1 MAGNF
6 EYSGGFVSF
15 NIKVKNILEKIM
27 PDIVIEQLD
36 RLAQPK
42 WFSLKYKAK
51 KYFLNLNYDE
61 QEPEIIEIIDYFRK
75 HRFSAIP
82 YKFNK
87 NYFTSDICVYY
98 DKKNRM
104 CYVKHN
110 NKRLY
115 FPQNWDKDAVREY
128 YNGLRIE
135 QDNDSPHKYEKEGF
149 SVTNGD
155 IIADVGAAEGIWSL
169 DNVEKAEKI
178 YLFECDEKW
187 IEALEK
193 TFEPWHEK
201 IEIINKYVSDI
212 NDDSNV
218 TLDKFFANSR
228 LNVIKADIEG
238 MEIKLLEGGKELLKR
253 EDNLKL
259 FLCAYHGKN
268 DADIFKNTL
277 EDNGY
282 KTQYSKGYIIYIYD
296 QKFEEP
302 YIRHGIIFAKK

>member
-1 MAGNF
+1 
-6 EYSGGFVSF
+6 
-15 NIKVKNILEKIM
+15 M
-27 PDIVIEQLD
+27 PDIVIERLD
-36 RLAQPK
+36 RFVQPK

-75 HRFSAIP
+75 YRFSAIP

-98 DKKNRM
+98 DKNNRM
-104 CYVKHN
+104 YYVKHN

-115 FPQNWDKDAVREY
+115 FPQHWDKDAVREY

-193 TFEPWHEK
+193 TFEPWHGK
-201 IEIINKYVSDI
+201 IDIINKYVSEI
-212 NDDSNV
+212 NNDSNV

-238 MEIKLLEGGKELLKR
+238 MEIKLLEGGRELLKR
-253 EDNLKL
+253 EENLKL

-268 DADIFKNTL
+268 DAEILKNTL
-277 EDNGY
+277 ENNGY
-282 KTQYSKGYIIYIYD
+282 KTQYSKGYILYIYD

-302 YIRHGIIFAKK
+302 YIRRGIIFAKK